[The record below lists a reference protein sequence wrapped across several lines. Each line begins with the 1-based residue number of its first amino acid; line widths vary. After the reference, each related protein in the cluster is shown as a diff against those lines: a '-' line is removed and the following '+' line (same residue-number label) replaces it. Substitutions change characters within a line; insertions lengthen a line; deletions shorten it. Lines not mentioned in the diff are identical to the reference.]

1 MRRRAGAGWGMVFV
15 GWAAGERESVCVLQ
29 AMSGLH
35 RQSPRFGSLPA
46 SAGLRLIPQVGYISH
61 YWYP

>member
-1 MRRRAGAGWGMVFV
+1 MVFV